1 MAGTDKHAIG
11 HAGKI
16 EAARPAG
23 ESIGTVSPRRCFQS
37 APGLG
42 DYPHGPTRAREALGL
57 RQFPPRAFPLLV
69 TRPSVASGLRK
80 FRPLG
85 TKTGVGGPG
94 FRRHPGA
101 FPAHSLL
108 QFLANA
114 CKATSRVAP

>member
-1 MAGTDKHAIG
+1 MKTGAGKHAVGHGGKDKIG
-11 HAGKI
+11 L
-16 EAARPAG
+16 ARRR
-23 ESIGTVSPRRCFQS
+23 IGLSEPPVTCAIIWWR
-37 APGLG
+37 PGLG
-42 DYPHGPTRAREALGL
+42 SFG
-57 RQFPPRAFPLLV
+57 F
-69 TRPSVASGLRK
+69 
-80 FRPLG
+80 LG